1 MVDFDVYFQSSTQI
15 YGWSMQVKDFF
26 KGDFQRVG
34 FQYMWSKMKVNVHS
48 MAVFGAAYQSVLT
61 NVQFG
66 SRIGA
71 SPITQ
76 HLKEQ
81 LNFSDKKELSIRFNI
96 DMYDSFD
103 TSANFTCA
111 RIVGSIGISGHDSP
125 PYFTFGRMLKP
136 NNDPPNFWF
145 SPFVY
150 DYEKKTLLLDLGNSL
165 AITEDGNIVKSIGN
179 LALAYTNIMSDTIGC
194 PDTWNPFG
202 HIYFSDLGN
211 YALTAGI
218 FKIDVG
224 EEDLRKSRIILAQV
238 RYLMFLQFMV
248 VEYKLAL
255 TLYLPNQCKSATLI
269 CRYVHWIHCKSEI
282 SIDHMTLDP
291 LDK

>member
-1 MVDFDVYFQSSTQI
+1 
-15 YGWSMQVKDFF
+15 
-26 KGDFQRVG
+26 
-34 FQYMWSKMKVNVHS
+34 MK
-48 MAVFGAAYQSVLT
+48 
-61 NVQFG
+61 
-66 SRIGA
+66 
-71 SPITQ
+71 
-76 HLKEQ
+76 
-81 LNFSDKKELSIRFNI
+81 
-96 DMYDSFD
+96 
-103 TSANFTCA
+103 
-111 RIVGSIGISGHDSP
+111 
-125 PYFTFGRMLKP
+125 
-136 NNDPPNFWF
+136 
-145 SPFVY
+145 
-150 DYEKKTLLLDLGNSL
+150 KKTLLLDLGNSL

-179 LALAYTNIMSDTIGC
+179 LALAYTNKMSDTIGC

-224 EEDLRKSRIILAQV
+224 EEDLRKSRVILAQV

-269 CRYVHWIHCKSEI
+269 CRYVDWIHCKSEI